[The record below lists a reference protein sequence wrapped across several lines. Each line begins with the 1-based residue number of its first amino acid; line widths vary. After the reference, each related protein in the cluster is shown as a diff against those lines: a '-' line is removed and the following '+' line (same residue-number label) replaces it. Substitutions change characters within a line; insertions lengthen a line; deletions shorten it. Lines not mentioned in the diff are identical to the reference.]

1 MHHTQVRYSE
11 NQIAVACLHVALD
24 YSPAYRVETKAIFRL
39 EFNNACIALQD
50 AMLKRKECEKM
61 NQDHKMD
68 AEQYQESVRR
78 TDVISYALMAEINHF
93 HEERCSEVRKAM
105 KSFLGE
111 QVAFYQKVSNCKSQ
125 T

>member
-1 MHHTQVRYSE
+1 MPLTNLQLTV
-11 NQIAVACLHVALD
+11 LKPKL
-24 YSPAYRVETKAIFRL
+24 K
-39 EFNNACIALQD
+39 FNVCIALQD

-93 HEERCSEVRKAM
+93 HEERCSEVRKAL

-111 QVAFYQKVSNCKSQ
+111 QVAFYQKVSNRKSQ
-125 T
+125 TKEAVS